1 MSELLEAAS
10 GEEPKVNGKPV
21 CLTWA
26 LKGTCSAKCK
36 RGKQH
41 IRYPP
46 AVVKKIQQFLTDA
59 GVSPSVE

>member
-1 MSELLEAAS
+1 MEAAS
-10 GEEPKVNGKPV
+10 GDEPKVIGKSV

-41 IRYPP
+41 VRYPL
-46 AVVKKIQQFLTDA
+46 AVVKKIHQFLTDA
-59 GVSPSVE
+59 GVPPSEQ